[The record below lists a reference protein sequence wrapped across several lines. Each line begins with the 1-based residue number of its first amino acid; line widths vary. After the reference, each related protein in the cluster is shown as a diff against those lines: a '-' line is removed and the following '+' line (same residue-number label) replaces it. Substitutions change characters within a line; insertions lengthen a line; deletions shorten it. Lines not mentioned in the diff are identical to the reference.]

1 MKSSLSVISCM
12 DHIFGVVSTKSSP
25 YPKSSRFSP
34 MLYSRSFIVLHFNFR
49 SMIPFELIFVQGVR
63 SISRFLFPVCG
74 CPVYLPYFFQKTI
87 FLHNIALLFCQDLRI
102 ILWWSIS
109 GFPILFHWPVCLV
122 FPKKH
127 YLDYCSFIRSL
138 EVR

>member
-1 MKSSLSVISCM
+1 MFLILMKSSLSVISCM
-12 DHIFGVVSTKSSP
+12 DHIFGVVSKKSSP

-49 SMIPFELIFVQGVR
+49 SMIPFELIFVQDVR

-87 FLHNIALLFCQDLRI
+87 FSPQYCFALLSRSEDYFMMVHFWLPHSVPLTC
-102 ILWWSIS
+102 
-109 GFPILFHWPVCLV
+109 LFSLS
-122 FPKKH
+122 KKA
-127 YLDYCSFIRSL
+127 LP
-138 EVR
+138 